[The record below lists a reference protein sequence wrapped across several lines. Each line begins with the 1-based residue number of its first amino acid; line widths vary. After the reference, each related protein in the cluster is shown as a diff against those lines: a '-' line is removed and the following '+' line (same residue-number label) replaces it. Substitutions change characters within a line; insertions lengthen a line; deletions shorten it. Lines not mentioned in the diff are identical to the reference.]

1 MMIQRRDIPLVLLR
15 SSQDR
20 KISKQQSE
28 RLRASILAVGL
39 IEPLVVVPEDDYYLI
54 LNGHQRYRVLLELG
68 VETVPCIL
76 APGKG
81 PLTEEQVRDRPE

>member
-20 KISKQQSE
+20 KISKRQCE

-39 IEPLVVVPEDDYYLI
+39 VEPLLVFPEDDYII
-54 LNGHQRYRVLLELG
+54 LNGHLRYRVLLELG

-81 PLTEEQVRDRPE
+81 SFHGRAGEGSP

>member
-1 MMIQRRDIPLVLLR
+1 MMIQRRDIPLTLLR

-20 KISKQQSE
+20 KVSKQQCE
-28 RLRASILAVGL
+28 RIRASILAVGL
-39 IEPLVVVPEDDYYLI
+39 IEPLLVFPQDDYYII
-54 LNGHQRYRVLLELG
+54 LNGHQRYRILLELG

-81 PLTEEQVRDRPE
+81 SSSGRAGEGSP